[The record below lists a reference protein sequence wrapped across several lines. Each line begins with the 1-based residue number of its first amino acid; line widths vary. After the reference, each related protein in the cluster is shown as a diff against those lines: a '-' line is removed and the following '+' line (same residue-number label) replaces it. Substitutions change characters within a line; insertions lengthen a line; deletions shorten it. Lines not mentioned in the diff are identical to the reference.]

1 MNSYL
6 LLYKEP
12 KHFGRFANF
21 ANVNCLALGI
31 HLGVLL
37 FVVAVPLSLLIARL
51 PIGLYGLGTF
61 EGAFVFLL
69 SASGLSGADAVAMSL
84 SARILEILAFLPWWL
99 ANLTTAGSIWP
110 LVSKKKYFVPD
121 TRGTRSRGESS

>member
-1 MNSYL
+1 M
-6 LLYKEP
+6 
-12 KHFGRFANF
+12 
-21 ANVNCLALGI
+21 
-31 HLGVLL
+31 
-37 FVVAVPLSLLIARL
+37 VAVPLSLLIARL

-110 LVSKKKYFVPD
+110 LVSKKKYFVQD
-121 TRGTRSRGESS
+121 TRDTRSRGESS

>member
-1 MNSYL
+1 MKIAFMMRTIDQDNSFGVFTTNLLRTLLKMDRTNSYL
-6 LLYKEP
+6 LLYNEP

-51 PIGLYGLGTF
+51 PIGLYSLGTI

-69 SASGLSGADAVAMSL
+69 SGLGLSGADAVAMSL
-84 SARILEILAFLPWWL
+84 SARILERL
-99 ANLTTAGSIWP
+99 
-110 LVSKKKYFVPD
+110 
-121 TRGTRSRGESS
+121 

>member
-1 MNSYL
+1 MSRTRYWSGL
-6 LLYKEP
+6 F
-12 KHFGRFANF
+12 HRRFGANPVADGSNEFLSASLQGPETFWPLREF

-51 PIGLYGLGTF
+51 PIGLYSLGTI

-69 SASGLSGADAVAMSL
+69 SGLGLSGADAVAMSL
-84 SARILEILAFLPWWL
+84 SARILERL
-99 ANLTTAGSIWP
+99 
-110 LVSKKKYFVPD
+110 
-121 TRGTRSRGESS
+121 

>member
-1 MNSYL
+1 MKIAVMMRVTDQDTGLGFFTDVLVRTPLQMDRMNSYL

-51 PIGLYGLGTF
+51 PIGLYSLGTF
-61 EGAFVFLL
+61 EGAFCVP
-69 SASGLSGADAVAMSL
+69 SVRVGL
-84 SARILEILAFLPWWL
+84 
-99 ANLTTAGSIWP
+99 IW
-110 LVSKKKYFVPD
+110 
-121 TRGTRSRGESS
+121 R